1 MRIIGISKYG
11 IKLEDHVDYA
21 AYRKACAKA
30 ASKAHYK
37 TPKAK
42 ISYKRANDKYIQTE
56 KGKISALKRLY
67 TYRKTKQG
75 KAFHRSSSVKSRAAK
90 MNRITKWSDLKAIH
104 QFYYN
109 CPEGY
114 EVDHIV
120 PFNGENVSG
129 LHVLNNL
136 QYLTESE
143 NKQKGNTWICSS

>member
-1 MRIIGISKYG
+1 MKKGINKYG
-11 IKLEDHVDYA
+11 IKLEDHANYA
-21 AYRKACAKA
+21 SYYRAIKNATNKVYC
-30 ASKAHYK
+30 K
-37 TPKAK
+37 TPKGQFNTK
-42 ISYKRANDKYIQTE
+42 KDLIE
-56 KGKISALKRLY
+56 
-67 TYRKTKQG
+67 YRKTQQG
-75 KAFHRSSSVKSRAAK
+75 NAVHRSSHVKCKASK
-90 MNRITKWSDLKAIH
+90 MNRVPKWANFKAIQ

-109 CPEGY
+109 CPKGY